1 MHTRFSNEEITS
13 RGQTLYD
20 EQIRASV
27 EPQHDGRF
35 LVLDIDTGEYEIADA
50 AVDAIRR
57 MKARYTNPAL
67 YILRIG
73 RSTAYRLGAHVRVRS
88 Q

>member
-35 LVLDIDTGEYEIADA
+35 LVLDIDTGEYEIADV
-50 AVDAIRR
+50 AVDAIGR
-57 MKARYTNPAL
+57 MKARHADPAL
-67 YILRIG
+67 FILRIG
-73 RSTAYRLGAHVRVRS
+73 RPAAYALL
-88 Q
+88 